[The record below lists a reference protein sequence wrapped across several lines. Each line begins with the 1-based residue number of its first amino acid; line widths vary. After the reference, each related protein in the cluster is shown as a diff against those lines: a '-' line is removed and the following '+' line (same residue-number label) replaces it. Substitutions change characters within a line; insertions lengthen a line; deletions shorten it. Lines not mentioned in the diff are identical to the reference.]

1 MGEIKYS
8 HRMMKIIEDDLT
20 HADVHALIALHLN
33 HMDDHSPQDSSYT
46 LDLSGL
52 QHDKITVWTIW
63 QDDSLLGC
71 AGLHELSP
79 DWAEVKSMRTH
90 PDHLRQGVAAA
101 MMEHMLKVAK
111 QRGYK
116 KLSLETGTTPAFDPA
131 LKLYRKYGFANG
143 DVFADYRES
152 PYNQFLHLDL

>member
-1 MGEIKYS
+1 MGVIKYN
-8 HRMMKIIEDDLT
+8 HPMMKIIEDDLT
-20 HADVHALIALHLN
+20 HPDVHALIALHLN

-63 QDDSLLGC
+63 QDKALLGC
-71 AGLHELSP
+71 GALHELSA

-90 PDHLRQGVAAA
+90 PDHLRKGVAAA
-101 MMEHMLKVAK
+101 MMEHMLNVA
-111 QRGYK
+111 RLRRYK

-143 DVFADYRES
+143 AVFADYRES
-152 PYNQFLHLDL
+152 PYNQFLHLNL